1 MVKLGSVTTVPRLP
15 VIVIVI
21 MLVGWFSKDASTLKV
36 EPTTRVDKM

>member
-15 VIVIVI
+15 VIVILI
-21 MLVGWFSKDASTLKV
+21 MLVCWFSKDASTLNV